1 MSYEQIKQEFLNYE
15 ERLNQINLLYIEL
28 LSNLTIAEN
37 LEEDT
42 SKETTPDD
50 IGFRTPMWRG
60 ENHRRQKRRWLAC
73 ALYLTPV
80 PANSCLVLKMSLLA
94 NTGSFGIAGTTKLSG
109 NRVVHA

>member
-42 SKETTPDD
+42 
-50 IGFRTPMWRG
+50 
-60 ENHRRQKRRWLAC
+60 
-73 ALYLTPV
+73 
-80 PANSCLVLKMSLLA
+80 
-94 NTGSFGIAGTTKLSG
+94 
-109 NRVVHA
+109 